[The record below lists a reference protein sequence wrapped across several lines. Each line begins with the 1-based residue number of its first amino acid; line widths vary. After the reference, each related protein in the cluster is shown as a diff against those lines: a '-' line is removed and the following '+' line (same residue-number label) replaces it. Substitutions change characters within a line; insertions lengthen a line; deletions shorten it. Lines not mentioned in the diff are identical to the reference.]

1 MNETTPEPIPTP
13 AEAVAAP
20 AAAPAVEESPV
31 AETAA
36 AESSVDETPA
46 VEAEAAEAADA
57 PAADAPQAADGPDV
71 AAQLKAL
78 FPALFTGGHKP
89 LKLRIQADIQE
100 RAPGQFTKAQ
110 LSAFFRRYTGNTG
123 YLIALTKAKSRFD
136 LDGNEAGELSE
147 EHLAAAKEELTRR
160 RNLKNERINAERE
173 QENLLAQQRR
183 NRAGLLWDFER
194 TTLTVKNFCALK
206 GVSEEELPGLLDI
219 ARKERAEAPPRPARE
234 EQRPQQRPGQQ
245 RPGQRP
251 DQRNNE
257 QRRDGRP
264 PRGDQQRRGGGG
276 SGESRSTS
284 APKEGRRN
292 ASR

>member
-13 AEAVAAP
+13 AEAPAPVQDAAAEVASEPITEASPADEAAP
-20 AAAPAVEESPV
+20 AA
-31 AETAA
+31 
-36 AESSVDETPA
+36 
-46 VEAEAAEAADA
+46 EA
-57 PAADAPQAADGPDV
+57 GPDV

-123 YLIALTKAKSRFD
+123 YLIALTKSKTRFD

-160 RNLKNERINAERE
+160 RNLKNERVAAERE
-173 QENLLAQQRR
+173 QENLLVQQRR

-194 TTLTVKNFCALK
+194 TTLTLKNFCTLK

-219 ARKERAEAPPRPARE
+219 ARKERSEMPPRE
-234 EQRPQQRPGQQ
+234 ERPQRQ
-245 RPGQRP
+245 GQRP
-251 DQRNNE
+251 DQRPDQRRE
-257 QRRDGRP
+257 GGQRRDGGQRP
-264 PRGDQQRRGGGG
+264 PRGEQQQRREG
-276 SGESRSTS
+276 RPTS